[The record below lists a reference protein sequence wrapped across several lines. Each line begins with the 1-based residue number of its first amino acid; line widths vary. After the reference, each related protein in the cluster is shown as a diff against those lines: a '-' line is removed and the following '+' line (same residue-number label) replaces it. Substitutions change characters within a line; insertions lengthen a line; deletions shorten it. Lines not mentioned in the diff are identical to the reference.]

1 MSVVSAFG
9 VGLLQ
14 NLRAGLR
21 LALFRRVE
29 RQSFSVT
36 VEQLVALVLIYL
48 LLGFLSDLA
57 EYGFEGRFI
66 PWGLPGAL
74 FYLPLLLLAAYI
86 VSRRTQD
93 AALALLIPVAVMAVG
108 EWIAVVSAV
117 LGLLLDFDWIDL
129 PESGFALLY
138 AGPPLWWLLTSGF
151 AALSLTRGGL
161 RARLLEAAIVAVL
174 ISVPLVLLPRPSIAP
189 LWMTNDAGWSGGT
202 QGTHSYALASEAA
215 FYAQPDILRRSL
227 AAVRPGRL
235 GIEEMYFVG
244 VAGYAAEDV
253 FRDELKVVKNL
264 FDRRFDTL
272 GRSISL
278 INNPGTTLQ
287 SPIASVTSLQRTLI
301 RVGRVMNRDEDVL
314 FLYLTSH
321 GSDDHRFA
329 LEFWPLRL
337 RDLEPAVLRAMLDKA
352 GIKWRIVVVSACY
365 AGGFIEPLKDERT
378 LVITAADAHHT
389 SFGCGARSDFTYF
402 GKAYFDQ
409 ALRTTYSFT
418 AAFDAARRS
427 IEAREQAEGRTGSN
441 PQMVIGPEMARKLE
455 AMERRMRAAP
465 HATR

>member
-1 MSVVSAFG
+1 MNTASAFG
-9 VGLLQ
+9 AGLLQ

-21 LALFRRVE
+21 LALLRRVE

-36 VEQLVALVLIYL
+36 VEQFVALVLIYL

-57 EYGFEGRFI
+57 EYGFDGRFN

-74 FYLPLLLLAAYI
+74 FYLPPLLLAAYI
-86 VSRRTQD
+86 VSRRAQD
-93 AALALLIPVAVMAVG
+93 AALALLLPVAVLAVG
-108 EWIAVVSAV
+108 EWIAMVSAV
-117 LGLLLDFDWIDL
+117 LGLLLDFGWIDL
-129 PESGFALLY
+129 PESELVFLL
-138 AGPPLWWLLTSGF
+138 AVPPLWWLLAAGF
-151 AALSLTRGGL
+151 AALRLTCGGL
-161 RARLLEAAIVAVL
+161 RGRLLEAGIVVVL
-174 ISVPLVLLPRPSIAP
+174 ISIPLVLLPRPSIAP
-189 LWMTNDAGWSGGT
+189 LWIANDTGWLGGAPGT
-202 QGTHSYALASEAA
+202 QSYALASEAA
-215 FYAQPDILRRSL
+215 FYAQPDILRRNL
-227 AAVRPGRL
+227 AALRPGRR
-235 GIEEMYFVG
+235 GIEEIYFVG

-253 FRDELKVVKNL
+253 FRDELRVVKRL

-287 SPIASVTSLQRTLI
+287 SPIASVTSLERTLT

-329 LEFWPLRL
+329 LEFWPLHL
-337 RDLEPAVLRAMLDKA
+337 RDLEPAVLRAMLDRA
-352 GIKWRIVVVSACY
+352 GIRWRIVVVSACY

-378 LVITAADAHHT
+378 LIITAADAHHT
-389 SFGCGARSDFTYF
+389 SFGCGAKADFTYF

-427 IEAREQAEGRTGSN
+427 IEAREQAEGRTRSN
-441 PQMVIGPEMARKLE
+441 PQMYVGPEMVRKLQRLE
-455 AMERRMRAAP
+455 ARWGDGQS
-465 HATR
+465 

>member
-1 MSVVSAFG
+1 MNAASAFG
-9 VGLLQ
+9 AGLLQ

-57 EYGFEGRFI
+57 EYGFEGRFN

-86 VSRRTQD
+86 VSRRAQD
-93 AALALLIPVAVMAVG
+93 AALALLIPVAVLAVG
-108 EWIAVVSAV
+108 QWIAVVSAV
-117 LGLLLDFDWIDL
+117 LGLLLDFGWIDL

-138 AGPPLWWLLTSGF
+138 AGPPLWWLLAAGF
-151 AALSLTRGGL
+151 AALRLTRGGL
-161 RARLLEAAIVAVL
+161 RARLLEAGIVALV
-174 ISVPLVLLPRPSIAP
+174 ISIPLVLLPRPSIAP
-189 LWMTNDAGWSGGT
+189 LWMANEEGWPGGA
-202 QGTHSYALASEAA
+202 QGAHSYALASEAA

-227 AAVRPGRL
+227 AALRPGRR

-253 FRDELKVVKNL
+253 FRDELKVVKRL
-264 FDRRFDTL
+264 FDQRFDTL

-337 RDLEPAVLRAMLDKA
+337 RDLEPAALRGMLDSA
-352 GIKWRIVVVSACY
+352 GIRWRVVVVSACY

-389 SFGCGARSDFTYF
+389 SFGCGAKSDFTYF
-402 GKAYFDQ
+402 GEAYFDQ
-409 ALRTTYSFT
+409 ALRATYSFT

-427 IEAREQAEGRTGSN
+427 IEAREQAEGRTRSN
-441 PQMVIGPEMARKLE
+441 PQMYVGPEMARKLE
-455 AMERRMRAAP
+455 AMEGRRKAVGRERP
-465 HATR
+465 